1 MDMIDLNSY
10 LDEFSK
16 LVNTR
21 EVRNKLELVGK
32 ILESQ
37 RETGGRLLI
46 FGNGAASSI
55 AGHAALDFT
64 KQGKLRSL
72 CFHDPALLTA
82 FANDF
87 GYENAYAEII
97 SHYYEATD
105 IVIFVSV
112 SGESPNIIQGL
123 KRAKDLGLRTIGFSG
138 KNQDNS
144 LNSSADHVF
153 WVKSHAYNI
162 VENVHSIWLLSLCD
176 YIIGKS
182 VYAVS

>member
-1 MDMIDLNSY
+1 MIDLKTY
-10 LDEFSK
+10 LSDYSR
-16 LVNTR
+16 LVNTTEIR
-21 EVRNKLELVGK
+21 DKLSHLGT
-32 ILESQ
+32 ILMDQ
-37 RETGGRLLI
+37 RESGGRLLF
-46 FGNGAASSI
+46 FGNGASSSI

-97 SHYYEATD
+97 SHYYEPDD
-105 IVIFVSV
+105 IAIFVSV
-112 SGESPNIIQGL
+112 SGESPNIIKGL
-123 KRAKDLGLRTIGFSG
+123 NRANDLGLRTIGFSG
-138 KNQDNS
+138 KNQNNS
-144 LNSSADHVF
+144 LNTSAQYVF
-153 WVKSHAYNI
+153 WVDSHAYNI

>member
-1 MDMIDLNSY
+1 MIDLNSY

-16 LVNTR
+16 LVNTS
-21 EVRNKLELVGK
+21 EVRNKLGLVGE
-32 ILESQ
+32 ILEGQ

-105 IVIFVSV
+105 IAIFVSV
-112 SGESPNIIQGL
+112 SGESPNIVQGL

-138 KNQDNS
+138 RNHDNS
-144 LNSSADHVF
+144 LNVSADYTF
-153 WVKSHAYNI
+153 WVDSQAYNI

-176 YIIGKS
+176 FIIGKS
-182 VYAVS
+182 VYEVS

>member
-1 MDMIDLNSY
+1 MINLNEY
-10 LDEFSK
+10 LDEYSK
-16 LVNTR
+16 LIKTPDILGMLANAGETLV
-21 EVRNKLELVGK
+21 EQRN
-32 ILESQ
+32 S
-37 RETGGRLLI
+37 GGRLLI

-97 SHYYEATD
+97 NHYYEPTD

-112 SGESPNIIQGL
+112 SGESPNIVQGL
-123 KRAKDLGLRTIGFSG
+123 KRAKELGLRTVGFSG
-138 KNQDNS
+138 KHQNNS
-144 LNSSADHVF
+144 LNAAADTAF
-153 WVKSHAYNI
+153 WVDSQAYNI

-176 YIIGKS
+176 YLIGKS
-182 VYAVS
+182 VYEVS

>member
-1 MDMIDLNSY
+1 MININEY
-10 LDEFSK
+10 LDEYSK
-16 LVNTR
+16 LIKTP
-21 EVRNKLELVGK
+21 K
-32 ILESQ
+32 ILSMLASAGETLLEQ
-37 RETGGRLLI
+37 RNSKGRLLI

-97 SHYYEATD
+97 NHYYEPMD

-112 SGESPNIIQGL
+112 SGESPNIVQGL
-123 KRAKDLGLRTIGFSG
+123 KRAKDLGLRTVGFSG
-138 KNQDNS
+138 KHKNNS
-144 LNSSADHVF
+144 LNTAADTAF
-153 WVKSHAYNI
+153 WVDSQAYNI

-176 YIIGKS
+176 YLIGKS
-182 VYAVS
+182 VYEVV

>member
-1 MDMIDLNSY
+1 MIDLNEY
-10 LDEFSK
+10 LDEY
-16 LVNTR
+16 
-21 EVRNKLELVGK
+21 NKLIKTPEVLDMLCKVG
-32 ILESQ
+32 ESLKKQ
-37 RETGGRLLI
+37 RTSNGRLLM

-64 KQGKLRSL
+64 KQGKLRSK

-97 SHYYEATD
+97 SHYYEASD
-105 IVIFVSV
+105 IVIFISV
-112 SGESPNIIQGL
+112 SGESPNIIQGM
-123 KRAKDLGLRTIGFSG
+123 KKAHELGLHTIGFSG
-138 KNQDNS
+138 KNKDNS
-144 LNSSADHVF
+144 LNKNAQTTF
-153 WVKSHAYNI
+153 WVDSQAYNI

-182 VYAVS
+182 VYDVS

>member
-1 MDMIDLNSY
+1 MIDLNEY
-10 LDEFSK
+10 LEEYSK
-16 LVNTR
+16 LINTP
-21 EVRNKLELVGK
+21 K
-32 ILESQ
+32 ILDKLARAGDILAEQ
-37 RETGGRLLI
+37 RNSKGRLLI

-97 SHYYEATD
+97 NHYYEPTD

-112 SGESPNIIQGL
+112 SGESPNIVAGM
-123 KRAKDLGLRTIGFSG
+123 KRAQELGLRTFGFSG
-138 KNQDNS
+138 KKKNNS
-144 LNSSADHVF
+144 LNMGAETDF
-153 WVKSHAYNI
+153 WVDSQAYNI

-176 YIIGKS
+176 YLIGKS
-182 VYAVS
+182 VYEVS